1 MLELELE
8 YSFNMGKYK
17 DELKKAMELLASHPK
32 TIFLGQAVEYPGT
45 AMQSTLENIE
55 KVKLLE
61 MPVEEDLQMGIS
73 IGMALAGSIPI

>member
-45 AMQSTLENIE
+45 AMQ
-55 KVKLLE
+55 
-61 MPVEEDLQMGIS
+61 
-73 IGMALAGSIPI
+73 